1 MAPSSLVD
9 VLDAGGRV
17 CFELT
22 APFPKQELDGA
33 KILLID
39 PRALVKLISRKRLE
53 VVASCLRFIIRK

>member
-17 CFELT
+17 CSELT

-33 KILLID
+33 EILLVD
-39 PRALVKLISRKRLE
+39 PHALVKLGSRKRLE
-53 VVASCLRFIIRK
+53 VIASCLKYAIA